1 MKKFRL
7 IVLAVGTIAAAT
19 AALCAGPVSLS
30 PEDLIY
36 SLWNFLRGMPSGSM
50 QEDLVI
56 YLLFPHLVLAF
67 FVGGGLALC
76 GAVMQAVMK
85 NPLADPYLLGVSP
98 GAGLGAVLAIALGI
112 GTWHGFSGVG
122 ICAFLGAGIA
132 SVLIL
137 LFSVLSGK
145 KDSLTFILAGFAL
158 NALCSASVNFI
169 IQAMADPSKTRSVQF
184 WMMGNIAVDDWKS
197 IGSLALVMMAGL
209 IFFMTQRRILDL
221 MLMGDA
227 ISITMGRNLAIY
239 RKVYIAFIALLA
251 GSSVYMTG
259 MIGFVGLMIPHAVR
273 LVLGAGHKSLIPMSF
288 LCGGCFLICADLA
301 GRYIIPGME
310 LPIGVTSAV
319 CGAPFF
325 LWMMLS
331 GRYGRK

>member
-1 MKKFRL
+1 MKKFRF
-7 IVLAVGTIAAAT
+7 IILAVGAMAAAV
-19 AALCAGPVSLS
+19 AALCAGPISLS
-30 PEDLIY
+30 PAELVYGLWNLLRGIPSESIQEDLI
-36 SLWNFLRGMPSGSM
+36 N
-50 QEDLVI
+50 
-56 YLLFPHLVLAF
+56 YLLLPHIALSF

-76 GAVMQAVMK
+76 GAVMQAVMR

-98 GAGLGAVLAIALGI
+98 GAGLGAVMAIAFGI
-112 GTWHGFSGVG
+112 ETCHGLSGIG

-132 SVLIL
+132 SILIL
-137 LFSVLSGK
+137 LFSAISGK

-158 NALCSASVNFI
+158 NTLCSASVNFI
-169 IQAMADPSKTRSVQF
+169 IQAMADPSRTRSVQF
-184 WMMGNIAVDDWKS
+184 WMMGNIIVDDWKS

-209 IFFMTQRRILDL
+209 MFFMSQWRMLDL
-221 MLMGDA
+221 MLIGDN
-227 ISITMGRNLAIY
+227 ISITMGRNLAVY
-239 RKVYIAFIALLA
+239 RKVYIAFTALLA

-259 MIGFVGLMIPHAVR
+259 MIGFVGLMVPHAVR
-273 LVLGAGHKSLIPMSF
+273 LVLGASHKSLIPMSF
-288 LCGGCFLICADLA
+288 FCGGCFLICADLA